1 MICVCVVRRGFMCVF
16 KHVVI
21 PVTVSL
27 DCTCNTLLV
36 LSFWIKIR
44 FNTSYL
50 TYGEATSYLLG
61 GEREAKILVAA
72 LLSLIPG
79 VSIINWSV
87 RHPPDP
93 LANT

>member
-1 MICVCVVRRGFMCVF
+1 MSQGFRQLLDLPLPSLCVDCMNSRMTAVICVCVVRRGFMCVF

-44 FNTSYL
+44 FNTSYSNL
-50 TYGEATSYLLG
+50 RG
-61 GEREAKILVAA
+61 GY
-72 LLSLIPG
+72 
-79 VSIINWSV
+79 
-87 RHPPDP
+87 
-93 LANT
+93 